1 MAIEIEITW
10 QEPQHYFYLK
20 NTELPPHVGFLYKE
34 VSFYRNKFELIAL
47 GHSFAKKV
55 DLTNNNPHFHKPLFE
70 FRSRH
75 KNSLYLISIG
85 IIDSPIKLTKA
96 QIIELETLEV
106 MAHPRSRFPH
116 LINNKFLHKYKM
128 PNFYTIYNS
137 GFKLDKMVS
146 KISYD
151 LEIFP

>member
-20 NTELPPHVGFLYKE
+20 NTELPPNNGFLYKE
-34 VSFYRNKFELIAL
+34 VSYSRNKFTLLSI

-55 DLTNNNPHFHKPLFE
+55 DLTNNNRHFQEPLLN
-70 FRSRH
+70 FRSSHPNR
-75 KNSLYLISIG
+75 LYLISIG

-96 QIIELETLEV
+96 QLIELETLEV
-106 MAHPRSRFPH
+106 MAHPRSKFPH
-116 LINNKFLHKYKM
+116 LINNKFLHKYSM
-128 PNFYTIYNS
+128 PNYYTVYNS

-146 KISYD
+146 KITYD
-151 LEIFP
+151 FEVFP